1 MSSSRP
7 RRGGK
12 RRRACVALVAGL
24 VAAPGLAL
32 GAEDENPRR
41 QLADAASGAFQEMVA
56 ASAQDPARPDQARSR
71 TVAAPSPTAPR
82 LNPTGRTISLV
93 VPITDGSVAL
103 GETTITL
110 GADDTLR
117 VGVDPTLKA
126 LSTLLDPRALER
138 LTGQIAGRRELSAE
152 EWAGLGYPV
161 SYDPGRI
168 EVRVTVPATDRVAR
182 GIDLAELERGE
193 VGSFEAP
200 AGLAGY
206 LNVRGSIDFVHT
218 GDEDG
223 LGDPNLLFDTAWRV
237 RNFVFETEANWS
249 SAGAD
254 GEMRFQREGSRVVWD
269 DIGRTLRWSAGD
281 VTGLSGGGFTSVGNV
296 LGVTVFRNYSDLA
309 PQRFVRPR
317 GERQFV
323 LERPATVEAFV
334 NDRSVR
340 RLRLDP
346 GTYTLRD
353 FPFTDGANDV
363 RIVIEDDTGVREALN
378 FNLFFDR
385 TLLERGLTEFSLTAG
400 QRTELGDNG
409 PEYGGGDWVIGGFY
423 RRGVSDSL
431 TAAVSFQAEESGQ
444 LIGAE
449 STWGARIGTI
459 GLDGAISNTEAL
471 GTGFAVNLSLS
482 RLMASRG
489 GRNNSLNAT
498 FEYRSEEFAI
508 PGGNAQPNP
517 IEFQIGAGYS
527 FSLGEFSFG
536 GIDVRHSAS
545 RGDDPDRSTVRA
557 TFGRRIGDRF
567 NLTADASWQDDGIEQ
582 QVDFRI
588 ALTYR
593 LGENSSLRGEY
604 ETRSERARLSWQSQ
618 RGQGVGSRSL
628 SADIDYGRDDA
639 GANLSASY
647 VANRAE
653 LGYAFT
659 TAYDRT
665 SSEITS
671 QRSSLRAGTAIAFA
685 DGSWAIGRPI
695 SDSFAIL
702 KPHASLGAARLLAE
716 PSERGHIA
724 NSGGLGAALFSDL
737 SAYSDRSITV
747 DVPDAPAGY
756 DIGAGSFRV
765 RPGYRSGYVF
775 EVGSDYSI
783 TLIGRLIDRDG
794 APIALLAGSAVEAA
808 EPDREP
814 VTVFTNRDGRF
825 ALAGA
830 RPGVWR
836 VTMPT
841 VPPSIYEITVQ
852 AGADAIVRLG
862 DLEPK

>member
-56 ASAQDPARPDQARSR
+56 ASVQDPARPDQARSR

-409 PEYGGGDWVIGGFY
+409 PEYGDGEWVIGGFY
-423 RRGVSDSL
+423 RRGISDSL

-582 QVDFRI
+582 QV
-588 ALTYR
+588 
-593 LGENSSLRGEY
+593 LRGEY